1 MPTHSSTGSSRAAQ
15 HAIPARRPA
24 SSRPW
29 RVRES
34 RWPTARA
41 RISVRW
47 WRGSPRRSRSATAR
61 CRSTLTR
68 RSYSGRG
75 GSALPRRSVRKRS
88 RSSWR
93 RSQKS
98 GSPRR
103 RRTWCTTCSCCSRS
117 GAWGPMRWRGCC
129 VIGTDRLNLTP
140 SLGEARTLARDY
152 DVVPLYAE
160 FIGDL
165 ETPIS
170 AVLKFSGEENVFLL
184 ESAEA
189 AERFGRYSFLGFDPK
204 RTLSYRNG
212 IYTIV
217 DADGVREV
225 AAKDPFSGLAE
236 LVGKKSVAPLP
247 NLPAFVGGAV
257 GYFSYDAVRYLER
270 LPDAPPD
277 DLHLPEAYFA
287 ITNTLIVFDH
297 LRHKVLVISLVDA
310 ANLRDVE
317 GEGFAAAYRR
327 AADDV
332 RRVSERLAAPE
343 TRRAF
348 LPGDGGLEIS
358 SNFTRSGYEEAVER
372 AKDYIRAGDAF
383 QIVPSQRFFAEI
395 GDLNPFL
402 LYRGLRTVNPSPY
415 MTYLKLGDL
424 SLVGAS
430 PEPLVRVEG
439 RRVMT
444 RPIAGT
450 RRRGATPEEDA
461 LLAEELLADAK
472 ERAEHVMLVDLGRN
486 DIGRVAE
493 IGTVGLENFMEVE
506 RYSHVM
512 HIVSTVE
519 GDLRAEYTALDAL
532 AAAFPAGT
540 VSGAPKVRAME
551 IIDELEPTRRG
562 PYAGATGYYGV
573 DGRLDTCITLRT
585 ALLKGDRVYFQAGGG
600 VVADSMPSLEYEETR
615 NKAGA
620 IVRALDVARNR
631 GMWL

>member
-1 MPTHSSTGSSRAAQ
+1 M
-15 HAIPARRPA
+15 
-24 SSRPW
+24 
-29 RVRES
+29 
-34 RWPTARA
+34 
-41 RISVRW
+41 
-47 WRGSPRRSRSATAR
+47 
-61 CRSTLTR
+61 
-68 RSYSGRG
+68 
-75 GSALPRRSVRKRS
+75 
-88 RSSWR
+88 
-93 RSQKS
+93 
-98 GSPRR
+98 
-103 RRTWCTTCSCCSRS
+103 
-117 GAWGPMRWRGCC
+117 
-129 VIGTDRLNLTP
+129 IGTVRDLVPTLD
-140 SLGEARTLARDY
+140 EARSLARDHE
-152 DVVPLYAE
+152 VVPVYAE
-160 FIGDL
+160 FISDL

-170 AVLKFSGEENVFLL
+170 AVLKFAGEENVFLL

-189 AERFGRYSFLGFDPK
+189 AERFGRYSFLGFAPK

-212 IYTIV
+212 FYTVV

-225 AAKDPFSGLAE
+225 PARDPFRGLAE
-236 LVGKKSVAPLP
+236 IVGKKSVAPLP

-270 LPDAPPD
+270 LPSELAPPD
-277 DLHLPEAYFA
+277 DLNVPEAYFA
-287 ITNTLIVFDH
+287 ITDTLVVFDH

-310 ANLRDVE
+310 STLRDVG
-317 GEGFAAAYRR
+317 GEGFSAAYRR

-332 RRVSERLAAPE
+332 RRVSERLATPLARG
-343 TRRAF
+343 T
-348 LPGDGGLEIS
+348 LPTGEGDLEIS
-358 SNFTRSGYEEAVER
+358 SNFTEERYAEAVER
-372 AKDYIRAGDAF
+372 AKEYIRAGDAF
-383 QIVPSQRFFAEI
+383 QIVPSQRFRAEI
-395 GDLNPFL
+395 GDMDPFL

-424 SLVGAS
+424 ALVGAS

-461 LLAEELLADAK
+461 ALAEELLADAK

-486 DIGRVAE
+486 DLGRVSD
-493 IGTVGLENFMEVE
+493 IGSVELESFMEIE

-519 GDLRAEYTALDAL
+519 GNLREDLTALDAL

-540 VSGAPKVRAME
+540 VSGAPKVRAMQ

-585 ALLKGDRVYFQAGGG
+585 ALLKNGVAYFQAGGG
-600 VVADSMPSLEYEETR
+600 VVADSVPSLEYEETR
-615 NKAGA
+615 NKARA
-620 IVRALDVARNR
+620 MARALEVARSR
-631 GMWL
+631 EMWL

>member
-1 MPTHSSTGSSRAAQ
+1 MNATGRSLTPDLSE
-15 HAIPARRPA
+15 ARR
-24 SSRPW
+24 
-29 RVRES
+29 
-34 RWPTARA
+34 
-41 RISVRW
+41 
-47 WRGSPRRSRSATAR
+47 
-61 CRSTLTR
+61 
-68 RSYSGRG
+68 
-75 GSALPRRSVRKRS
+75 
-88 RSSWR
+88 
-93 RSQKS
+93 
-98 GSPRR
+98 
-103 RRTWCTTCSCCSRS
+103 
-117 GAWGPMRWRGCC
+117 
-129 VIGTDRLNLTP
+129 
-140 SLGEARTLARDY
+140 LAREY

-170 AVLKFSGEENVFLL
+170 AALKFVDEENIFLL

-204 RTLSYRNG
+204 RTLSYKNG
-212 IYTIV
+212 MYTVV

-225 AAKDPFSGLAE
+225 AAKDPFHGLAE

-257 GYFSYDAVRYLER
+257 GYFSYDAVRYLEK
-270 LPDAPPD
+270 LPGALPD
-277 DLHLPEAYFA
+277 DLHVPEAYFA
-287 ITNTLIVFDH
+287 VTDTIIVFDH
-297 LRHKVLVISLVDA
+297 LRHKVLVISLIDA
-310 ANLRDVE
+310 SNLHGVE

-327 AADDV
+327 AAGDI
-332 RRVSERLAAPE
+332 RRVAERLATP
-343 TRRAF
+343 TMSRI
-348 LPGDGGLEIS
+348 LPTGDEGTFEIS
-358 SNFTRSGYEEAVER
+358 SNFTRSGYEEAVEK
-372 AKDYIRAGDAF
+372 AKEYIRAGDAF

-395 GDLNPFL
+395 GDLDSFL

-415 MTYLKLGDL
+415 MTYLKLGSL
-424 SLVGAS
+424 ALVGAS

-439 RRVMT
+439 RHVMT

-450 RRRGATPEEDA
+450 RRRGASSEEDA
-461 LLAEELLADAK
+461 LLAEELLADHK

-486 DIGRVAE
+486 DVGRVAE
-493 IGTVGLENFMEVE
+493 IGTVGVESFMQIE

-512 HIVSTVE
+512 HIVSTVT
-519 GDLRAEYTALDAL
+519 GTLRAEYTALDAL

-585 ALLKGDRVYFQAGGG
+585 ALLKGGYIYFQAGGG
-600 VVADSMPSLEYEETR
+600 VVADSVPSLEYEETR

-620 IVRALDVARNR
+620 MVRALEVARSQE
-631 GMWL
+631 MWL

>member
-1 MPTHSSTGSSRAAQ
+1 MSATGKNLLPSL
-15 HAIPARRPA
+15 PDARR
-24 SSRPW
+24 
-29 RVRES
+29 
-34 RWPTARA
+34 
-41 RISVRW
+41 
-47 WRGSPRRSRSATAR
+47 
-61 CRSTLTR
+61 
-68 RSYSGRG
+68 
-75 GSALPRRSVRKRS
+75 
-88 RSSWR
+88 
-93 RSQKS
+93 
-98 GSPRR
+98 
-103 RRTWCTTCSCCSRS
+103 
-117 GAWGPMRWRGCC
+117 
-129 VIGTDRLNLTP
+129 
-140 SLGEARTLARDY
+140 LAREC

-170 AVLKFSGEENVFLL
+170 AVLKFADEENVFLL

-204 RTLSYRNG
+204 RTLSYTDG
-212 IYTIV
+212 LYTIV

-225 AAKDPFSGLAE
+225 AAKDPFRGLAE
-236 LVGKKSVAPLP
+236 LIGRKSVAALP

-257 GYFSYDAVRYLER
+257 GYFSYDAVRYLEK
-270 LPDAPPD
+270 LPDTPPD
-277 DLHLPEAYFA
+277 DLHVPEAYFA
-287 ITNTLIVFDH
+287 VTDTLIVFDH
-297 LRHKVLVISLVDA
+297 LRHKVLVISLIDA

-317 GEGFAAAYRR
+317 GEGFDAAYRR
-327 AADDV
+327 AADDI
-332 RRVSERLAAPE
+332 RRVTQRLAAPISHR
-343 TRRAF
+343 T
-348 LPGDGGLEIS
+348 LPFGNGGDFEIS
-358 SNFTRSGYEEAVER
+358 SNFTRAGYEEAVER
-372 AKDYIRAGDAF
+372 AKEYIRAGDAF
-383 QIVPSQRFFAEI
+383 QIVPSQRFFAET
-395 GDLNPFL
+395 GDLDPFL

-424 SLVGAS
+424 ALVGAS

-439 RRVMT
+439 RHVMT

-450 RRRGATPEEDA
+450 RRRGATLEEDA

-486 DIGRVAE
+486 DIGRVAK
-493 IGTVGLENFMEVE
+493 IGTVGLENFMEIE

-512 HIVSTVE
+512 HIVSTVT
-519 GDLRAEYTALDAL
+519 GSLREDYTALDAL

-585 ALLKGDRVYFQAGGG
+585 ALLKGGRAYFQAGGG
-600 VVADSMPSLEYEETR
+600 VVADSVPSLEYEETR

-620 IVRALDVARNR
+620 IVRALEVARSR

>member
-1 MPTHSSTGSSRAAQ
+1 MNATG
-15 HAIPARRPA
+15 
-24 SSRPW
+24 
-29 RVRES
+29 
-34 RWPTARA
+34 
-41 RISVRW
+41 
-47 WRGSPRRSRSATAR
+47 
-61 CRSTLTR
+61 
-68 RSYSGRG
+68 
-75 GSALPRRSVRKRS
+75 K
-88 RSSWR
+88 
-93 RSQKS
+93 
-98 GSPRR
+98 
-103 RRTWCTTCSCCSRS
+103 
-117 GAWGPMRWRGCC
+117 
-129 VIGTDRLNLTP
+129 NLTP
-140 SLGEARTLARDY
+140 DLPEARRLAREY

-170 AVLKFSGEENVFLL
+170 AALKFVGEEIVFLL

-204 RTLSYRNG
+204 RTLSYKDG
-212 IYTIV
+212 MYTVV

-225 AAKDPFSGLAE
+225 AAKDPFRGLAE
-236 LVGKKSVAPLP
+236 LVGEKSVAPLP

-257 GYFSYDAVRYLER
+257 GYFSYDAVRYLEK

-277 DLHLPEAYFA
+277 DLQIPEAYFA
-287 ITNTLIVFDH
+287 VTDTLIVFDH

-332 RRVSERLAAPE
+332 RRVAERLAAPT
-343 TRRAF
+343 TRGT
-348 LPGDGGLEIS
+348 LLSGNEGDFEIS
-358 SNFTRSGYEEAVER
+358 SNFTRAAYEEAVEK
-372 AKDYIRAGDAF
+372 AKEYIRAGDAF

-395 GDLNPFL
+395 GDLDPFL

-424 SLVGAS
+424 ALVGAS

-444 RPIAGT
+444 RPAAGT
-450 RRRGATPEEDA
+450 RRRGTTPEEDV

-486 DIGRVAE
+486 DLGRVAE
-493 IGTVGLENFMEVE
+493 IGTVHLENFMEIE

-519 GDLRAEYTALDAL
+519 GVLREEYTALDAL

-551 IIDELEPTRRG
+551 IIDSLEPTRRG
-562 PYAGATGYYGV
+562 PYAGAIGYYGV

-585 ALLKGDRVYFQAGGG
+585 ALLKGGRAYFQAGAG
-600 VVADSMPSLEYEETR
+600 VVADSVPSLEYEETR
-615 NKAGA
+615 SKAGA
-620 IVRALDVARNR
+620 IVRALEVARSR
-631 GMWL
+631 EMWL

>member
-1 MPTHSSTGSSRAAQ
+1 MNATDRNLMPSL
-15 HAIPARRPA
+15 PEARRL
-24 SSRPW
+24 
-29 RVRES
+29 
-34 RWPTARA
+34 ARA
-41 RISVRW
+41 
-47 WRGSPRRSRSATAR
+47 
-61 CRSTLTR
+61 
-68 RSYSGRG
+68 
-75 GSALPRRSVRKRS
+75 
-88 RSSWR
+88 
-93 RSQKS
+93 
-98 GSPRR
+98 
-103 RRTWCTTCSCCSRS
+103 
-117 GAWGPMRWRGCC
+117 
-129 VIGTDRLNLTP
+129 
-140 SLGEARTLARDY
+140 Y

-170 AVLKFSGEENVFLL
+170 AALKFADEENVFLL

-204 RTLSYRNG
+204 RTLSYRGG
-212 IYTIV
+212 IYTVV

-225 AAKDPFSGLAE
+225 ASKDPFSGLAE
-236 LVGKKSVAPLP
+236 LVSRKSVAPLP

-270 LPDAPPD
+270 LPASPPD
-277 DLHLPEAYFA
+277 DLHVPEAYFA
-287 ITNTLIVFDH
+287 VTDTLIVFDH

-317 GEGFAAAYRR
+317 GESFAAAYRR
-327 AADDV
+327 VADDV
-332 RRVSERLAAPE
+332 RRVAERLAAPVM
-343 TRRAF
+343 RRTF
-348 LPGDGGLEIS
+348 PSRKGGFEIL

-372 AKDYIRAGDAF
+372 AKEYIRAGDAF

-395 GDLNPFL
+395 GDLDPFL

-424 SLVGAS
+424 ALVGAS

-493 IGTVGLENFMEVE
+493 IGTVQLENFMEVE

-519 GDLRAEYTALDAL
+519 GTLREEYTALDAL

-551 IIDELEPTRRG
+551 IIDELELTSRG

-585 ALLKGDRVYFQAGGG
+585 ALLKGGRAYFQAGGG
-600 VVADSMPSLEYEETR
+600 VVADSVPALEYEETH

-620 IVRALDVARNR
+620 MVHALEVARSR
-631 GMWL
+631 EMWL

>member
-1 MPTHSSTGSSRAAQ
+1 
-15 HAIPARRPA
+15 
-24 SSRPW
+24 
-29 RVRES
+29 
-34 RWPTARA
+34 
-41 RISVRW
+41 
-47 WRGSPRRSRSATAR
+47 
-61 CRSTLTR
+61 
-68 RSYSGRG
+68 
-75 GSALPRRSVRKRS
+75 
-88 RSSWR
+88 
-93 RSQKS
+93 
-98 GSPRR
+98 
-103 RRTWCTTCSCCSRS
+103 
-117 GAWGPMRWRGCC
+117 
-129 VIGTDRLNLTP
+129 VIGTVRLNLIP

-170 AVLKFSGEENVFLL
+170 AVLKFADEENVFLL

-204 RTLSYRNG
+204 RTLSYRDG
-212 IYTIV
+212 LYTVV

-225 AAKDPFSGLAE
+225 SAKDPFRGLAGI
-236 LVGKKSVAPLP
+236 VGKKSVAPLP

-270 LPDAPPD
+270 LPEAPPD
-277 DLHLPEAYFA
+277 DLNVPEAYFA
-287 ITNTLIVFDH
+287 VTDTLVVFDH
-297 LRHKVLVISLVDA
+297 LRHKVLVISGVDA
-310 ANLRDVE
+310 ARLRDVE

-327 AADDV
+327 ATDDI
-332 RRVSERLAAPE
+332 RRVTGRLSAPH
-343 TRRAF
+343 TRRA
-348 LPGDGGLEIS
+348 LSGGSGDIEVS
-358 SNFTRSGYEEAVER
+358 SNFTKASYEEVVER
-372 AKDYIRAGDAF
+372 AKEYIRAGDAF
-383 QIVPSQRFFAEI
+383 QIVPSQRFVAEV
-395 GDLNPFL
+395 GDLDPLL

-424 SLVGAS
+424 FLVGAS

-461 LLAEELLADAK
+461 ALAQELLADEK

-486 DIGRVAE
+486 DLGRVSE
-493 IGTVGLENFMEVE
+493 VGSVELSSFMEIE

-519 GDLRAEYTALDAL
+519 GDLGVDLTALDAL

-585 ALLKGDRVYFQAGGG
+585 ALLREGMAYFQAGGG
-600 VVADSMPSLEYEETR
+600 VVADSVPSLEYEETR
-615 NKAGA
+615 NKA
-620 IVRALDVARNR
+620 RAMEQALEVARSR
-631 GMWL
+631 EMWL

>member
-1 MPTHSSTGSSRAAQ
+1 
-15 HAIPARRPA
+15 
-24 SSRPW
+24 
-29 RVRES
+29 
-34 RWPTARA
+34 
-41 RISVRW
+41 
-47 WRGSPRRSRSATAR
+47 
-61 CRSTLTR
+61 
-68 RSYSGRG
+68 
-75 GSALPRRSVRKRS
+75 
-88 RSSWR
+88 
-93 RSQKS
+93 
-98 GSPRR
+98 
-103 RRTWCTTCSCCSRS
+103 
-117 GAWGPMRWRGCC
+117 
-129 VIGTDRLNLTP
+129 VIGTASINLTP
-140 SLGEARTLARDY
+140 SLGEARGLARDY

-170 AVLKFSGEENVFLL
+170 AVLKFAGEETVFLL

-204 RTLSYRNG
+204 RTLSYRDG
-212 IYTIV
+212 LYTVV

-225 AAKDPFSGLAE
+225 PAPDPFRGLAGI
-236 LVGKKSVAPLP
+236 VGRKSVAPLP

-270 LPDAPPD
+270 LPDAPPQ
-277 DLHLPEAYFA
+277 DLHVPEAYFA
-287 ITNTLIVFDH
+287 VTDTLVVFDH
-297 LRHKVLVISLVDA
+297 LRHKVLVVSLIDA
-310 ANLRDVE
+310 ARLRDVE

-327 AADDV
+327 ATDDI
-332 RRVSERLAAPE
+332 RRVAERLSAPL
-343 TRRAF
+343 TRRA
-348 LPGDGGLEIS
+348 LSAGNGGFEIS
-358 SNFTRSGYEEAVER
+358 SNFTRASYEEVVER
-372 AKDYIRAGDAF
+372 AKEYIRAGDAF
-383 QIVPSQRFFAEI
+383 QIVPSQRFQAEI
-395 GDLNPFL
+395 GDLDPLL

-424 SLVGAS
+424 FLVGAS

-450 RRRGATPEEDA
+450 RPRGATPDEDGA
-461 LLAEELLADAK
+461 LAEELLADKK

-486 DIGRVAE
+486 DLGRVSE
-493 IGTVGLENFMEVE
+493 VGSVELSSFMEIE

-519 GDLRAEYTALDAL
+519 GDLREDLTALDAL

-585 ALLKGDRVYFQAGGG
+585 ALLKDGVAYFQAGGG
-600 VVADSMPSLEYEETR
+600 VVADSVPSLEYEETR
-615 NKAGA
+615 NKA
-620 IVRALDVARNR
+620 RAMEQALEVARSR
-631 GMWL
+631 EMWL

>member
-1 MPTHSSTGSSRAAQ
+1 MNATG
-15 HAIPARRPA
+15 
-24 SSRPW
+24 
-29 RVRES
+29 
-34 RWPTARA
+34 
-41 RISVRW
+41 
-47 WRGSPRRSRSATAR
+47 RS
-61 CRSTLTR
+61 
-68 RSYSGRG
+68 
-75 GSALPRRSVRKRS
+75 
-88 RSSWR
+88 
-93 RSQKS
+93 
-98 GSPRR
+98 
-103 RRTWCTTCSCCSRS
+103 
-117 GAWGPMRWRGCC
+117 
-129 VIGTDRLNLTP
+129 LTP
-140 SLGEARTLARDY
+140 SLTEARRLAREY

-160 FIGDL
+160 LIGDL

-170 AVLKFSGEENVFLL
+170 AALKFADEENVFLL

-204 RTLSYRNG
+204 RTLSYRDG
-212 IYTIV
+212 LYTVV
-217 DADGVREV
+217 DADGVHEV
-225 AAKDPFSGLAE
+225 PAKDPFRGLAE
-236 LVGKKSVAPLP
+236 IVGQKSVAPLP
-247 NLPAFVGGAV
+247 HLPAFVGGAV
-257 GYFSYDAVRYLER
+257 GYFSYDAVRFVEK
-270 LPDAPPD
+270 LPAELAPPD
-277 DLHLPEAYFA
+277 ELRVPEAYFA
-287 ITNTLIVFDH
+287 VTETLIVFDH

-327 AADDV
+327 AADEV
-332 RRVSERLAAPE
+332 RRVAERLAAPNV
-343 TRRAF
+343 RRA
-348 LPGDGGLEIS
+348 LPDGDGAGFEIS
-358 SNFTRSGYEEAVER
+358 SNFTRAAYEEAVEK
-372 AKDYIRAGDAF
+372 AKEYIRAGDAF
-383 QIVPSQRFFAEI
+383 QIVPSQRFCAEL
-395 GDLNPFL
+395 GDLDPFL

-424 SLVGAS
+424 ALVGAS

-444 RPIAGT
+444 RPVAGT

-486 DIGRVAE
+486 DLGRVAE
-493 IGTVGLENFMEVE
+493 IGTVQLESFMEVE

-519 GDLRAEYTALDAL
+519 GVLRERYTALDAL

-562 PYAGATGYYGV
+562 PYAGATGYYGI

-585 ALLKGDRVYFQAGGG
+585 ALLKGSRAYFQAGGG
-600 VVADSMPSLEYEETR
+600 VVADSVPSLEYEETR

-620 IVRALDVARNR
+620 IVRALEVAMSRE
-631 GMWL
+631 MWL

>member
-1 MPTHSSTGSSRAAQ
+1 MNATDRNLMPGLVE
-15 HAIPARRPA
+15 ARR
-24 SSRPW
+24 
-29 RVRES
+29 
-34 RWPTARA
+34 
-41 RISVRW
+41 
-47 WRGSPRRSRSATAR
+47 
-61 CRSTLTR
+61 
-68 RSYSGRG
+68 
-75 GSALPRRSVRKRS
+75 
-88 RSSWR
+88 
-93 RSQKS
+93 
-98 GSPRR
+98 
-103 RRTWCTTCSCCSRS
+103 
-117 GAWGPMRWRGCC
+117 
-129 VIGTDRLNLTP
+129 
-140 SLGEARTLARDY
+140 LAREY

-160 FIGDL
+160 LIGDL

-170 AVLKFSGEENVFLL
+170 AALKFAGEENVFLL

-204 RTLSYRNG
+204 RTLSYRDG
-212 IYTIV
+212 IYTVV

-225 AAKDPFSGLAE
+225 AAKDPFSELAE
-236 LVGKKSVAPLP
+236 IVGKKSVAPLP

-277 DLHLPEAYFA
+277 DLHVPEAYFA
-287 ITNTLIVFDH
+287 VTDTLIVFDH
-297 LRHKVLVISLVDA
+297 LRHKVLVVSLIDA

-327 AADDV
+327 ASDDI
-332 RRVSERLAAPE
+332 RRVAERLAAPVA
-343 TRRAF
+343 RRAF
-348 LPGDGGLEIS
+348 PSGSGGFEIS

-372 AKDYIRAGDAF
+372 AKEYIRAGDAF

-395 GDLNPFL
+395 GDLDPFL

-424 SLVGAS
+424 ALVGAS

-450 RRRGATPEEDA
+450 RRRGVTPEEDA

-493 IGTVGLENFMEVE
+493 IGTVQLESFMEVE

-519 GDLRAEYTALDAL
+519 GDLREEYTALDAL

-585 ALLKGDRVYFQAGGG
+585 ALLKGGRAYFQAGGG
-600 VVADSMPSLEYEETR
+600 VVADSVPSLEYEETR

-620 IVRALDVARNR
+620 IVRALEVARSR

>member
-1 MPTHSSTGSSRAAQ
+1 MNATDRYLMPSLAE
-15 HAIPARRPA
+15 ARR
-24 SSRPW
+24 
-29 RVRES
+29 
-34 RWPTARA
+34 
-41 RISVRW
+41 
-47 WRGSPRRSRSATAR
+47 
-61 CRSTLTR
+61 
-68 RSYSGRG
+68 
-75 GSALPRRSVRKRS
+75 
-88 RSSWR
+88 
-93 RSQKS
+93 
-98 GSPRR
+98 
-103 RRTWCTTCSCCSRS
+103 
-117 GAWGPMRWRGCC
+117 
-129 VIGTDRLNLTP
+129 
-140 SLGEARTLARDY
+140 LARRY
-152 DVVPLYAE
+152 EVVPLYAE
-160 FIGDL
+160 LIGDL

-170 AVLKFSGEENVFLL
+170 AALRFADEENVFLL

-204 RTLSYRNG
+204 RTLSYRDG

-257 GYFSYDAVRYLER
+257 GYFSYDAVRYLGR

-348 LPGDGGLEIS
+348 FPGDGGLEIS

-372 AKDYIRAGDAF
+372 AKEYIRAGDAF

-430 PEPLVRVEG
+430 PEPLVRVER

-493 IGTVGLENFMEVE
+493 IGTVQLENFMEVE

-585 ALLKGDRVYFQAGGG
+585 ALLKGGRVYFQAGGG
-600 VVADSMPSLEYEETR
+600 VVAGSVPSLEYEETR